1 MLEQHLSTVKII
13 LTDIKTGLLFNS
25 IATSRVLRY
34 SKTSWEAEM
43 IELITGPMFSG
54 KSTLLFQK
62 MERYVYAHKKIIL
75 VRPVRDTR
83 NFFSHSPLDNGLQ
96 RLADSG
102 KIETRT
108 IPAFTDE
115 TRFDD
120 YDAVFVD
127 EYFMIKNCV
136 RLALACR
143 TDQDVYFAGL
153 LATSECELFAETIP
167 LLPYCD
173 SIIKLNG
180 VCTQCGSQFGN
191 YSYYMKG
198 KKTDDIVVGNDE
210 YTCLCRDCY
219 IKNQSEKETQLVLE

>member
-1 MLEQHLSTVKII
+1 
-13 LTDIKTGLLFNS
+13 
-25 IATSRVLRY
+25 
-34 SKTSWEAEM
+34 M

-62 MERYVYAHKKIIL
+62 MERYVYAHKKAAL

-83 NFFSHSPLDNGLQ
+83 NFFSHSPLDNGLKK
-96 RLADSG
+96 LCSDN
-102 KIETRT
+102 KITTVSLKECTGG
-108 IPAFTDE
+108 AEFDE
-115 TRFDD
+115 

-127 EYFMIKNCV
+127 EYFMIKNCW
-136 RLALACR
+136 RLALASR
-143 TDQDVYFAGL
+143 ADQDIYFAGL
-153 LATSECELFAETIP
+153 LATSESDLFEEARL

-191 YSYYMKG
+191 YSYYKQG
-198 KKTDDIVVGNDE
+198 KKTSAIVVGDNE

-219 IKNQSEKETQLVLE
+219 MKNQKEKENQLQLNEITE